1 MRVDWNIVSA
11 ISGVISAIVAVI
23 SLFFLFRR
31 ESQPPLTDG
40 KHEGTIFHYLL
51 FSSAW
56 VLLVIAFNWIFAPF
70 GSYPFKE
77 DERKLY
83 GIMISAPA
91 LMLAYYALNR
101 LGSQRERMLRKSD

>member
-1 MRVDWNIVSA
+1 MRIDWNIVSA
-11 ISGVISAIVAVI
+11 ISGVVSAIVAVI
-23 SLFFLFRR
+23 SLFFLFRGGGQ
-31 ESQPPLTDG
+31 SSTASDG
-40 KHEGTIFHYLL
+40 PKGTIFHYLL

-70 GSYPFKE
+70 GSYLFRE

-91 LMLAYYALNR
+91 LMLGNYALTR
-101 LGSQRERMLRKSD
+101 LGMQRVRKSD